1 MYRPRRVPTQ
11 TFRVMNQSVRSGV
24 VREAPVGERGKSV
37 TASPQDV
44 LARPAAAAIFLVA
57 TVEAGAEDDVRG
69 LLADV
74 PSLTRSVGFRRPD
87 SDLSCVVGVG
97 SELWDGVFAGPRPS
111 GLHPFVEL
119 RGARHTAVATPGDLL
134 FHLRARRLDVCFEL
148 ARLLA
153 NRFAGYARIVDEVHG
168 FKYFDERDLLGFVD
182 GTENPTGI
190 AATRAALVGDE
201 DSDFAGGS
209 YVIVQ
214 KYLHDLARW
223 ETLPVEE
230 QQRVVGRTKLD
241 DVELADD
248 VKPTNSHVAL
258 NTITDPAGRQRQ
270 IFRSNMPFGRLGD
283 AEFGTYFIG
292 YSASPDVTEEM
303 LRNMFIG
310 KPPGNYDRILDFST
324 AVTGAL
330 FFVPSA
336 DFLDNLPAA
345 PGRST
350 ADTSAATDVT
360 TPVVEDA
367 PNGSLDIGSLK
378 GTPSL

>member
-1 MYRPRRVPTQ
+1 MT
-11 TFRVMNQSVRSGV
+11 TSS
-24 VREAPVGERGKSV
+24 
-37 TASPQDV
+37 QDV
-44 LARPAAAAIFLVA
+44 LARPAAAAIFLIA
-57 TVEAGAEDDVRG
+57 TVEAGAEDDVRD
-69 LLADV
+69 LLADAAG
-74 PSLTRSVGFRRPD
+74 LTRSVGFRRPD
-87 SDLSCVVGVG
+87 SDLSLVVGVG
-97 SELWDGVFAGPRPS
+97 SELWDRLFTGPRPS

-119 RGARHTAVATPGDLL
+119 HGARHTAIATPGDLL

-153 NRFAGYARIVDEVHG
+153 NRLAGRAHVVDEVHG
-168 FKYFDERDLLGFVD
+168 FKYFDERDLMGFVD
-182 GTENPTGI
+182 GTENPTGV
-190 AATRAALVGDE
+190 AAINAAIVGDE
-201 DSDFAGGS
+201 DPDFAGGS

-214 KYLHDLARW
+214 KYLHDLTRW

-241 DVELADD
+241 DVELADE

-258 NTITDPAGRQRQ
+258 NTIADPTGAERQ
-270 IFRSNMPFGRLGD
+270 IFRSNMPFGRLRD

-292 YSASPDVTEEM
+292 YSATPDVTEEM

-324 AVTGAL
+324 AVTGTL

-336 DFLDNLPAA
+336 DFLDNLPG
-345 PGRST
+345 PPRGST
-350 ADTSAATDVT
+350 AGAPATIDVS
-360 TPVVEDA
+360 TPVVEASLVEDA
-367 PNGSLDIGSLK
+367 QDGSLNIGSLR